1 MQSTLGSAAN
11 CWADF
16 SKFKVEKRH
25 LDSAVQSAGVV
36 CRINNTGV
44 MLRQL
49 EAFFG
54 GHEKTGLFVGASLV
68 FLMLLLL
75 FFFFKEKK
83 IKFSFALCIRNEI
96 FTI

>member
-1 MQSTLGSAAN
+1 MQSTLGSAAD

-36 CRINNTGV
+36 CQINNTGV

-54 GHEKTGLFVGASLV
+54 GAREDRFICRCLVSLSHV
-68 FLMLLLL
+68 VV
-75 FFFFKEKK
+75 FFFKEKK
-83 IKFSFALCIRNEI
+83 IKFSFALCKRNEI